1 MVPTVVISGRGAE
14 RARGGH
20 PWIYSTDVTEVA
32 AEGGDIVRVVGPK
45 DRVLGHAMFSDRS
58 KIALRWLTRDDTP
71 PSEALWHERV
81 ARAIAYRDTLSIDAT
96 AYRLVHGESDLLPGL
111 VVDRYGD
118 YLVVQT
124 LAQATDRRL
133 GMLCDVLVACCQPKG
148 ILARNDPRVRALEGL
163 PTAVEVVYGQVPE
176 LVSVIEAGVRYE
188 ADLIH
193 GQKTGLFLDQRENRI
208 AARQYAKGQALDCFS
223 YNGGFALALAPVCT
237 SVIAVDISEPAADR
251 TTRNAAANGFANVR
265 VETGNVFDFLRD
277 LERAGERFDMVVL
290 DPPAF
295 AKSRDSVPKATS
307 GYKEINLR
315 ALRLLEPGGVLV
327 TCSCSHHVDDLTFA
341 EVIHSAA
348 MDANCQ
354 VAVVEQRTQARDHPV
369 LLGVPETHY
378 LKCLILRKLP

>member
-1 MVPTVVISGRGAE
+1 MVPTVVVSGRGAE

-20 PWIYSTDVTEVA
+20 PWIYSTDVTDVA
-32 AEGGDIVRVVGPK
+32 AEGGDIVRVMGPK
-45 DRVLGHAMFSDRS
+45 DRLLGHAIFSDRS
-58 KIALRWLTRDDTP
+58 KIALRWLTREETSP
-71 PSEALWHERV
+71 GEAVWQDRI
-81 ARAIAYRDTLSIDAT
+81 ARAIAYRETLGIDAT

-133 GMLCDVLVACCQPKG
+133 GTLCDVLVSSCQPKG
-148 ILARNDPRVRALEGL
+148 IVARNDPRVRALEGL
-163 PTAVEVVYGQVPE
+163 PSVVEVIYGQVPT
-176 LVSVIEAGVRYE
+176 LVPVVETGVRYE

-208 AARQYAKGQALDCFS
+208 AARQYAKGRALDCFS

-237 SVIAVDISEPAADR
+237 SVTAVDISEPAADR
-251 TTRNAAANGFANVR
+251 ITRNAAANEFTNVR

-277 LERAGERFDMVVL
+277 LERAGERFDIVVL

-295 AKSRDSVPKATS
+295 AKSRDSVPKAVS

-315 ALRLLEPGGVLV
+315 ALKLLNVGGFLV
-327 TCSCSHHVDDLTFA
+327 TCSCSHHVDEGRFGQILFDASLDA
-341 EVIHSAA
+341 RASVVITEKR
-348 MDANCQ
+348 MQ
-354 VAVVEQRTQARDHPV
+354 GRDHPV
-369 LLGVPETHY
+369 LLGMPESYY
-378 LKCLILRKLP
+378 LKCLIARRLA